1 MGKSGSG
8 KTSMRSIIFADYLA
22 RDTHR
27 LQATIDVEYSSVQ
40 VWCFSW
46 LDVLIVEDWPKLCCV
61 IQFLG
66 NLHLHL
72 WDCGGQEGFYVNYLT
87 TMRDRIFSSVEL
99 LVYVF
104 DIADEMDMGRF
115 NDVMEALDEHSR
127 DAKVFVLLHKMDL
140 VPEEVRDQVFK
151 DREDAIQTACRS
163 YRGLTVRCFPSSIW
177 DESLYRAWSQA
188 SHWVK
193 IEQRRHPL
201 TRSVMFSPIFRVLQV
216 VYCLVPNTKIL
227 EDNLGEFCRICG
239 ADEVVLF
246 ESTTFL
252 VIAHCEDKREGRV
265 AHADGHRFEKISN
278 IIKQFK
284 LSCRKAQAQFDGMM
298 VQNSLFTSFFNLFT
312 SNTCIMVI
320 VSDPKVQPEAIQLN
334 VEAARGHFDSLIP
347 QTTGST

>member
-1 MGKSGSG
+1 MSSKKKVLLMGKSGSG

-27 LQATIDVEYSSVQ
+27 LQATIDVEYSSV
-40 VWCFSW
+40 
-46 LDVLIVEDWPKLCCV
+46 
-61 IQFLG
+61 QFLG

-115 NDVMEALDEHSR
+115 NDVIEALDSHSH

-140 VPEEVRDQVFK
+140 VSEDVRTQVFN
-151 DREDAIQTACRS
+151 DRQSHILHACRN
-163 YRGLTVRCFPSSIW
+163 YRGLTVKCFPTSIW
-177 DESLYRAWSQA
+177 DETLYRAWSQ
-188 SHWVK
+188 
-193 IEQRRHPL
+193 I
-201 TRSVMFSPIFRVLQV
+201 
-216 VYCLVPNTKIL
+216 VYCLVPNTKLL
-227 EDNLGEFCRICG
+227 EDNLGGFCQLCG
-239 ADEVVLF
+239 ADEIVLF

-252 VIAHCEDKREGRV
+252 VIAHCEEKRK
-265 AHADGHRFEKISN
+265 DGQRIHTDIHRFEKISN

-284 LSCRKAQAQFDGMM
+284 LSCRKGKAHFDGMM
-298 VQNSLFTSFFNLFT
+298 VKNSHFTAFFNIFT

-320 VSDPKVQPEAIQLN
+320 VSDPTVESDAIQLN
-334 VEAARGHFDSLIP
+334 VTAARPHFDKLIP
-347 QTTGST
+347 QSTAAGAVST

>member
-1 MGKSGSG
+1 MSSRKKVLLMGKQGSG

-27 LQATIDVEYSSVQ
+27 LQATIDVEYSSV
-40 VWCFSW
+40 
-46 LDVLIVEDWPKLCCV
+46 
-61 IQFLG
+61 QFLG

-104 DIADEMDMGRF
+104 DIADDMDMGRF
-115 NDVMEALDEHSR
+115 NDIVEALDQHSH

-140 VPEEVRDQVFK
+140 FAEDVRHSVFL
-151 DREDAIQTACRS
+151 DRENHILNACRG
-163 YRGLTVRCFPSSIW
+163 YKGLTVRCFPSSIW
-177 DESLYRAWSQA
+177 DETLYRAWSEIV
-188 SHWVK
+188 H
-193 IEQRRHPL
+193 
-201 TRSVMFSPIFRVLQV
+201 
-216 VYCLVPNTKIL
+216 CLVPNTKL
-227 EDNLGEFCRICG
+227 LQDNLGELCRICG

-252 VIAHCEDKREGRV
+252 VIAQCELKREGGV
-265 AHADGHRFEKISN
+265 AHTDAHRFEKISN

-298 VQNSLFTSFFNLFT
+298 VQNSQFTSFFNLFT
-312 SNTCIMVI
+312 NNTCIMLI
-320 VSDPKVQPEAIQLN
+320 VSDPKVEPEAIQLN
-334 VEAARGHFDSLIP
+334 IEAARAHFDSLIP
-347 QTTGST
+347 QSNPTGPV

>member
-27 LQATIDVEYSSVQ
+27 LQATIDVEYSSV
-40 VWCFSW
+40 
-46 LDVLIVEDWPKLCCV
+46 
-61 IQFLG
+61 QFLG

-104 DIADEMDMGRF
+104 DAADEMDMGRF

-140 VPEEVRDQVFK
+140 VAEEIRDQVFK
-151 DREDAIQTACRS
+151 DREEAIQEACRS

-177 DESLYRAWSQA
+177 DETLYRAWSQ
-188 SHWVK
+188 
-193 IEQRRHPL
+193 I
-201 TRSVMFSPIFRVLQV
+201 
-216 VYCLVPNTKIL
+216 VYCLVPNTKLL
-227 EDNLGEFCRICG
+227 EDNLVEFCRICS

-265 AHADGHRFEKISN
+265 AHGDAHRFEKISN

-320 VSDPKVQPEAIQLN
+320 VSDPKVEPEAIQLN
-334 VEAARGHFDSLIP
+334 IEAARGHFDSLIP
-347 QTTGST
+347 QSTGNA

>member
-1 MGKSGSG
+1 MSKQVSRRGGLITTMSNRKKVLLMGKSGSG

-27 LQATIDVEYSSVQ
+27 LQATIDVEYSSV
-40 VWCFSW
+40 
-46 LDVLIVEDWPKLCCV
+46 
-61 IQFLG
+61 QFLG

-115 NDVMEALDEHSR
+115 NDIVEALDQHSR

-140 VPEEVRDQVFK
+140 LAEEVRDQIFH
-151 DREDAIQTACRS
+151 DREAHILSACRN
-163 YRGLTVRCFPSSIW
+163 YKGLTVKCFPSSIW
-177 DESLYRAWSQA
+177 DETLYRAWSQ
-188 SHWVK
+188 
-193 IEQRRHPL
+193 I
-201 TRSVMFSPIFRVLQV
+201 
-216 VYCLVPNTKIL
+216 VYCLVPNTKLL
-227 EDNLGEFCRICG
+227 EDHLLQFCRVCG
-239 ADEVVLF
+239 ADEIVLF

-252 VIAHCEDKREGRV
+252 VIAHCEETNGSRIQDV
-265 AHADGHRFEKISN
+265 HRFEKISN

-298 VQNSLFTSFFNLFT
+298 VQNSLFTAFFNLFT

-320 VSDPKVQPEAIQLN
+320 VSDPSIESDAIQLN
-334 VEAARGHFDSLIP
+334 IEAARSHFDGLIP
-347 QTTGST
+347 QSTTPSGP